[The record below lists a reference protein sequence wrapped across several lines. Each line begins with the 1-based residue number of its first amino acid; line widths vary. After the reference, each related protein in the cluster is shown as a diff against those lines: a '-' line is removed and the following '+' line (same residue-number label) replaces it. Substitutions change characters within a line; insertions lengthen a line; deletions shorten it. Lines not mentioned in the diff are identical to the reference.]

1 MPPVFTDK
9 GITAVVFLLYLFHI
23 ALELYRFAV
32 LYQDACWMIAVGFEG
47 ARYAPQRSADVC
59 VFLVPVATTDAG
71 YLRFLV
77 HILEFYLVAV
87 LDENLRNV
95 GVVAVTAAADAGRA
109 AVGRHYHPV
118 L

>member
-32 LYQDACWMIAVGFEG
+32 LYQDTCGMIAVGFEG

-71 YLRFLV
+71 YIGFLV
-77 HILEFYLVAV
+77 HILEFYRISPS
-87 LDENLRNV
+87 D
-95 GVVAVTAAADAGRA
+95 
-109 AVGRHYHPV
+109 P
-118 L
+118 